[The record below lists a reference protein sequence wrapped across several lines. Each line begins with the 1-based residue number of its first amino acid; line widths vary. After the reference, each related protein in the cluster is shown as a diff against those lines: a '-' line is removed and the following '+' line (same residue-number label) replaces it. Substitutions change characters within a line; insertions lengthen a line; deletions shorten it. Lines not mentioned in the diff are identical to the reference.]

1 MLITFY
7 EIIFGTFYPF
17 FVTVTI
23 VSVAFYG
30 KISTIVMNYDNK
42 YL

>member
-23 VSVAFYG
+23 VSVIISN
-30 KISTIVMNYDNK
+30 KIIFIVMKYNNK
-42 YL
+42 DL

>member
-23 VSVAFYG
+23 VSVIIYVE
-30 KISTIVMNYDNK
+30 ITTIVMNYDNK
-42 YL
+42 DL